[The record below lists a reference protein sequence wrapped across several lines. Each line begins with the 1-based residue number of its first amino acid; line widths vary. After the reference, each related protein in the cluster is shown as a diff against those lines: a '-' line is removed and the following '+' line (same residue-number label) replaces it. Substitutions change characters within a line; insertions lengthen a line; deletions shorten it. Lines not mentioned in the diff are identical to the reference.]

1 LTPSAIIDD
10 LVQPGLGGF
19 DPLTLVDG
27 LAHSA
32 IR

>member
-1 LTPSAIIDD
+1 LTPSAIIGD
-10 LVQPGLGGF
+10 LVQPGLGAL

-32 IR
+32 NR

>member
-10 LVQPGLGGF
+10 LVQPGLGVL
-19 DPLTLVDG
+19 DPLTLVG
-27 LAHSA
+27 GMAYSA